1 MFRLLPRLP
10 LPHLLRPGPERI
22 DQGFLEQPLDQGM
35 RNRVLTLS
43 AKAGLDPDLAGRLA
57 EAYVAADA
65 TARVEVSR
73 PDQVTGLRRLILMG
87 PAYHRATSSITIGF
101 GGDPPVRTDDT
112 RAPLTLIGVT
122 GDGLLFRRGLYT
134 AEGAPS
140 AREGL
145 RLARHEPERL
155 LPGVGAA
162 DPGLNRYNGGA
173 SVQVRD
179 ATDQVLRLTSAVLSK
194 EERDA
199 LPYRFIMGIEHVTR
213 VRIARRVAL
222 ARFALNDALDPDLL
236 RLMRG
241 CALQS
246 LAEAEWVCGAVSPD
260 PGRPGP
266 GRWFGAPLAALNDR
280 DLSRARVQA
289 VRAYPAMA
297 KLLMNDPRLRRVI
310 DAREPLAPAIA
321 AHLGVEEAGVRLLNG
336 VTWQRAAVPPTGPAQ
351 GLARLARVPRELAPI
366 RRAEHR
372 QLPLIAGFAD
382 LLQEPLPETMRRF
395 AKGGSPYRFGEEL
408 KRVSPGD
415 VRDAA
420 EYLVDKLLIPARLH
434 ALRRMAEA
442 DGARHNPGPG
452 AGELRRER
460 VTGLLRSM
468 GVRDLFDLSD
478 RWHRN
483 LERHEDRLI
492 TLRSE
497 VSWNPFLGPLDLGEG
512 VRARELA
519 GAGALQTQGKRE
531 GHCVGGYT
539 DKLLRAGPNRIPLI
553 FSLERDGAVLATAE
567 LSLRRRDPARE
578 RGAAERPWAAEL
590 IQNRA
595 RRNGPVCEV
604 AGRAAEALCRALE
617 GAAPERAEPYV
628 SGLSR
633 VRARRS
639 RHGGLPAHLRSAG
652 YDLWEPGRLEA
663 AWAELSAYL
672 SRGVRRSGL
681 EGLIRAETD
690 RARQQERAGPAGPDQ
705 VRLAVERTGLRYAE
719 GGSQGTGGRIWTE
732 DRATPFWERDARAL
746 AALRLPEPEPEGRPA
761 ARAEPEEEEWMPF

>member
-1 MFRLLPRLP
+1 MFRILPRISI
-10 LPHLLRPGPERI
+10 PHLLRPGPERI
-22 DQGFLEQPLDQGM
+22 DESFAEQPLDQGM

-43 AKAGLDPDLAGRLA
+43 RRAGMDPALAGRLA
-57 EAYVAADA
+57 DAYAAADE

-87 PAYHRATSSITIGF
+87 PAYHRATSSVTIGF
-101 GGDPPVRTDDT
+101 GEDPPVRTDDT

-145 RLARHEPERL
+145 RIARHEPERL

-162 DPGLNRYNGGA
+162 DPGLNRHNGGA

-194 EERDA
+194 EEREA

-246 LAEAEWVCGAVSPD
+246 LREAEWVCGAVSPD

-297 KLLMNDPRLRRVI
+297 KLLLNNPELRRAI

-351 GLARLARVPRELAPI
+351 GLARLARVPRDLAPT

-372 QLPLIAGFAD
+372 QLPLIVGFAD

-434 ALRRMAEA
+434 ALRRMSER
-442 DGARHNPGPG
+442 DGVSRNAMALMTDRP
-452 AGELRRER
+452 ER
-460 VTGLLRSM
+460 IRSLLASM

-497 VSWNPFLGPLDLGEG
+497 VSWDPFVGLLDLGEG

-553 FSLERDGAVLATAE
+553 FSLERDGAVLGTAE

-578 RGAAERPWAAEL
+578 RGATERPWATEL

-595 RRNGPVCEV
+595 RRNGPVCEA

-628 SGLSR
+628 SGLGR
-633 VRARRS
+633 VRTRRS
-639 RHGGLPAHLRSAG
+639 RHGGLQAHLRSAG

-663 AWAELSAYL
+663 AWTELSGYL
-672 SRGVRRSGL
+672 PRGVRRAGL

-690 RARQQERAGPAGPDQ
+690 LARQQERAGPAEPDQ
-705 VRLAVERTGLRYAE
+705 ARLAVERTGLRHAE
-719 GGSQGTGGRIWTE
+719 GGSQETGGRIWAE

-746 AALRLPEPEPEGRPA
+746 AALRLPEPEGRQAA